1 MSAVPALDS
10 ERVLEP
16 SATVLRKRFRASARS
31 LMANRPLQELTQP
44 SGQAQAVLSRSE
56 LRALDAVGLTAS
68 PWVGAAA
75 DDPLTRTIVD
85 HMALVETSL
94 STAQAAALLG
104 VDVSRVRQ
112 RIHARSL
119 AGFDH
124 EGEWR
129 LPRFQFERKNVLPGL
144 AQVLAVLPHD
154 LSPLDLATWF
164 LAPNIDLDVAASS
177 RSTTAQTG
185 PPLSPRAW
193 LLAGG
198 SPDTV
203 AQLARHL

>member
-1 MSAVPALDS
+1 MSTVPALDN

-16 SATVLRKRFRASARS
+16 SASVVRKRFRASARS
-31 LMANRPLQELTQP
+31 LMANRPLQELAQP

-56 LRALDAVGLTAS
+56 LRALDAVGLTTR

-94 STAQAAALLG
+94 STGQAAALLG
-104 VDVSRVRQ
+104 VDVSRIRQ

-119 AGFDH
+119 TGFDH

-144 AQVLAVLPHD
+144 AKVLAVLPHD

-164 LAPNIDLDVAASS
+164 LALNIDLQGPASS
-177 RSTTAQTG
+177 RSAAADTG
-185 PPLSPRAW
+185 TPVSPRAW
-193 LLAGG
+193 LMRGG

-203 AQLARHL
+203 AQIARHL